1 MLFYILHSWE
11 ITCLLCGLARN
22 LMITLQNVSIN
33 FKPKTPQNVITLI
46 APKVSERKMIYE
58 L

>member
-1 MLFYILHSWE
+1 M
-11 ITCLLCGLARN
+11 N

-58 L
+58 Q